1 MQNNQK
7 NNKYGPAYNINED
20 LYAVEDHLYVI
31 GDVHGCYE
39 EFKQL
44 VMGIL
49 MQDERAQFVLVG
61 DIIDR
66 GPKTWEM
73 LEWAMKNVNR
83 RSSRFKMIMGN
94 HEYMKINYLENYLSG
109 KKEGYYN
116 SLADTSADYYNF
128 RDVLLEH
135 RASDE
140 KIEEICN
147 FFKSLPI
154 FYEVNVKVQQ
164 YNGLEKKKHFII
176 VHSDIRREYLNKDE
190 TFKRRVITPKGV
202 WEIRRTG
209 KPNPISSILEDRN
222 YFGHSELKHTI
233 IIHGH
238 TPTVIEDLVIRGAK
252 SGCIDFKQNDINVD
266 CGMVFKDEYYPTT
279 NLAAIRLDDME
290 EFYLYKYP
298 DSMYRESIDRR
309 NDWYKDLM
317 TGKRKDERI
326 KSPKDRKKQM
336 EESERL
342 MEEALKKLGLSDK

>member
-7 NNKYGPAYNINED
+7 NNKYGPVYNINED
-20 LYAVEDHLYVI
+20 LYVIEDHLYVI

-135 RASDE
+135 RASNE

-176 VHSDIRREYLNKDE
+176 VHSDVRREYLNKDE

-222 YFGHSELKHTI
+222 YFGHSELNSTI
-233 IIHGH
+233 VVHGH
-238 TPTVIEDLVIRGAK
+238 TPTIIEDLVIRGAK
-252 SGCIDFKQNDINVD
+252 SGCIDFKFNDINVD
-266 CGMVFKDEYYPTT
+266 CGMVFKDEYYPTA

-298 DSMYRESIDRR
+298 EELYRKMTNRMNSY
-309 NDWYKDLM
+309 YKDIM
-317 TGKRKDERI
+317 TGKEKIKKERMT
-326 KSPKDRKKQM
+326 KKKR
-336 EESERL
+336 EESDRL
-342 MEEALKKLGLSDK
+342 MEEALKQLGLTDK